1 MEKAILAVALLLTS
15 LSGSIAAGSKTDDRL
30 LIRGGWLFDS
40 VSAERR
46 VNSGILVENGVITA
60 LDLPDTRIHSQDTK
74 IIKLSDEQTVLRG

>member
-15 LSGSIAAGSKTDDRL
+15 LSGSIAAGSKADDRL

>member
-15 LSGSIAAGSKTDDRL
+15 LSGSIAAGSKADDRL

-60 LDLPDTRIHSQDTK
+60 LDLPDTRIHSQETK